1 MLAIELPEETEAR
14 LAAVAKAKG
23 QTAAA
28 CAREAIRSILPAAGR
43 PSGNTNVTKELLDKV
58 SDKPETVRMSL
69 DIEVGLHTKLKTY
82 AARRRK
88 TVIGVVREF
97 IAGLEDD

>member
-1 MLAIELPEETEAR
+1 MTKKSGLP
-14 LAAVAKAKG
+14 
-23 QTAAA
+23 
-28 CAREAIRSILPAAGR
+28 SAGR

-58 SDKPETVRMSL
+58 RDKPKTVRMSL
-69 DIEVGLHTKLKTY
+69 EIEEELHTKLKTY

-97 IAGLEDD
+97 IAGLAND

>member
-1 MLAIELPEETEAR
+1 
-14 LAAVAKAKG
+14 
-23 QTAAA
+23 
-28 CAREAIRSILPAAGR
+28 LPAAGR